1 MGWPEGVIAV
11 WEDSDTDVK
20 NGYVMSDN
28 SSGGTWQHS
37 PLTPAFGN
45 EYYYHSGSNY
55 NIIPTDP
62 QTTLSSAS
70 AWTIEWRGW
79 LPTKEGDTDSN
90 HNVSYWTRGANNG
103 GAGNLGMRILS
114 NQWNPYGANMDI
126 IIAGGQYY
134 LGSFSGTNYNDGNP
148 GNRWCRFT
156 LTWDG
161 NRQRLYF
168 DGTLVWTSGTSFP
181 NIFAT
186 SVTFSTYPFF
196 YGNDYETNG
205 MDRIIFATFDSG
217 GTEISPISE
226 PAITSLD
233 VTSGTNDGGTEV
245 VITGTGFVTGA
256 TVTFGGTAAT
266 GVSVDSATQITCT
279 TPAHAN
285 GAVDVVVTNTD
296 TGTDTLTN
304 GFTYFSSPTITD
316 ITPSQGP
323 HSATTNVTITGTE
336 FAASPAV
343 TFGGTTATS
352 IVRVSATEITCVTPT
367 GTTGDV
373 DVVVTNTDTGSV
385 TATDGYKY
393 ISVPTITDISPNFGD
408 VAGGLLVTIT
418 GTEFATGAEVDFDGV
433 PATDVSVNSATEI
446 VCYTPG
452 HVAEA
457 VDVQVTNLDSGTV
470 TETNGF
476 TYHNPTMTLTGISPS
491 TASALGGETLTLTG
505 TLFAEG
511 LDVVISGVNQLNVVV
526 VNDET
531 ISFVTTEQAG
541 QGIVDVSITDGV
553 DTVTLPACLTFTA
566 PPYWN
571 AGTIFNKNKL
581 ASDGAVLLLLEVSIP
596 GVEDTMRL
604 VRNTENISWDSY
616 TWQAFPFNIDDTN
629 ESSKGELP
637 IVHVQISNITR
648 IVQSYLEQTN
658 GAAGAEIKIRYVHA
672 QHLDDTTPLWIGT
685 FALMQA
691 DCDENNIT
699 IQCGPKYS
707 VNVRRPIWRNVKYIC
722 PWSYGGIICGAPAA
736 TLASFP
742 TCDKSIVNCEERD
755 NAARY
760 GGELSIPGDY
770 YG

>member
-1 MGWPEGVIAV
+1 VAIW
-11 WEDSDTDVK
+11 SSDVK
-20 NGYVMSDN
+20 LAAEFEPGNSNLKNTGSDSGITLTNNGSCPFSTSVVKYGSASLGSLN
-28 SSGGTWQHS
+28 TSGQSITTSAVNHTIKTMECWYNVLSTGASRISAVFLVNGLMWYGY
-37 PLTPAFGN
+37 LTPSYLFNASPFWQIGPYGGISN
-45 EYYYHSGSNY
+45 DAWHRLQVTFDGSYIELFVDGAKLGQQSTTIQPTNQTWKIGSRNSGEEFQGYIDNFVLAT
-55 NIIPTDP
+55 TD
-62 QTTLSSAS
+62 
-70 AWTIEWRGW
+70 
-79 LPTKEGDTDSN
+79 
-90 HNVSYWTRGANNG
+90 YG
-103 GAGNLGMRILS
+103 GAAIS
-114 NQWNPYGANMDI
+114 FTNPP
-126 IIAGGQYY
+126 
-134 LGSFSGTNYNDGNP
+134 T
-148 GNRWCRFT
+148 
-156 LTWDG
+156 
-161 NRQRLYF
+161 
-168 DGTLVWTSGTSFP
+168 VTS
-181 NIFAT
+181 I
-186 SVTFSTYPFF
+186 
-196 YGNDYETNG
+196 
-205 MDRIIFATFDSG
+205 
-217 GTEISPISE
+217 
-226 PAITSLD
+226 D
-233 VTSGTNDGGTEV
+233 VTSGTNDGGTQV
-245 VITGTGFVTGA
+245 VITGTGFVTDA
-256 TVTFGGTAAT
+256 TVDLGGTAAT
-266 GVSVDSATQITCT
+266 GVTVDSATSITCT
-279 TPAHAN
+279 TPAHVN
-285 GAVDVVVTNTD
+285 GVVTITVTNTD
-296 TGTDTLTN
+296 AGAGSLEN

-316 ITPSQGP
+316 INPPHGP
-323 HSATTNVTITGTE
+323 HGVATAVTITGTE

-393 ISVPTITDISPNFGD
+393 ISIPTIVDISPSFGD
-408 VAGGLLVTIT
+408 VAGSLLVTIT

-433 PATDVSVNSATEI
+433 PATDVTVNSATEI

-491 TASALGGETLTLTG
+491 TASVLGGETLTLTG

-511 LDVVISGVNQLNVVV
+511 LDVTIGGVSQLNVVV

-531 ISFVTTEQAG
+531 ISFVTTAQEN
-541 QGIVDVSITDGV
+541 QGIVDVTITDGV
-553 DTVTLPACLTFTA
+553 DPLTLPACLTFTA

-596 GVEDTMRL
+596 GIDETMRL
-604 VRNTENISWDSY
+604 VRNTENITWPTTGGY
-616 TWQAFPFNIDDTN
+616 VWQAFPFNIDDTN

-722 PWSYGGIICGAPAA
+722 PWMYGGTICGAPAA

-755 NAARY
+755 NASRY